1 MTWHSPFDLSYWL
14 VNVFA
19 GNMTIFLAI
28 AFAVIAGMS
37 AMFRMP
43 NVITGFMF
51 LLFLIMLSLTVGNL
65 YIVAILILAVV
76 VGWSISRLFKNS

>member
-1 MTWHSPFDLSYWL
+1 MYHSPFDLAYWF

-19 GNMTIFLAI
+19 GNMIIFLAI

-43 NVITGFMF
+43 NVITGLFF
-51 LLFLIMLSLTVGNL
+51 LLFLIMLSVTVGNL
-65 YIVAILILAVV
+65 YIAALFILAIV
-76 VGWSISRLFKNS
+76 VGWAISKLFKQN